1 MKTLQHDKYL
11 SQSPSE
17 QKLLSFSKSKKNKK
31 EDALQIGNDLQ
42 RTSDYAFS
50 ALQLIDLSDE
60 FEPITTLC

>member
-42 RTSDYAFS
+42 RTPDYACIFGS
-50 ALQLIDLSDE
+50 AADRFIR
-60 FEPITTLC
+60 

>member
-1 MKTLQHDKYL
+1 MMTLQHDKYL